1 MISLVTGATGF
12 IGSHLVRELIAK
24 KHRVRA
30 LLLPGED
37 ASILEAM
44 GVEVRRGDLTNPDS
58 LLGVAD
64 GIDVIFHLAAR
75 VTDWGT
81 RKQFY
86 DAIFTATKNLF
97 DQAEGKAKRFVYTSS
112 VAALGCDRNLR
123 GVKETDPPQ
132 KSGIPYN
139 DAKADTEQLV
149 RDTHA
154 RGRIACT
161 IIRPA
166 NVTGPG
172 SVWVRD
178 VLDKLKGVLPLVG
191 DGSQSS
197 SFVFIDNLV
206 DGIVLAG
213 TKDIAAGKTY
223 HFRDDWEV
231 SWKQYLHDLGS
242 FIGKKPIG
250 QLPLGLAL
258 GTARICEVVC
268 KPFGLRPP
276 LTRFSVYI
284 LGMDY
289 DVDTAFARNELGWKT
304 RISYDEAK
312 ERTGKWIRE
321 VYLKKGTAKL

>member
-1 MISLVTGATGF
+1 MIALVTGATGF
-12 IGSHLVRELIAK
+12 IGSHLVKELVAK
-24 KHRVRA
+24 KHQVRA

-37 ASILEAM
+37 ASALEAM
-44 GVEVRRGDLTNPDS
+44 GVEVRRGDLTKRDS
-58 LLGVAD
+58 LSGIAD
-64 GIDVIFHLAAR
+64 GVDVVFHLAAR

-86 DAIFTATKNLF
+86 DAIFTATKNLL
-97 DQAEGKAKRFVYTSS
+97 DEAEGKARRFVYTSS
-112 VAALGCDRNLR
+112 IAALGCDRDLR
-123 GVKETDPPQ
+123 GVKETDPPR

-139 DAKADTEQLV
+139 DAKADTEHLV
-149 RDTHA
+149 REAHA

-172 SVWVRD
+172 SVWVKD

-191 DGSQSS
+191 DGNQSS

-206 DGIVLAG
+206 DGFMLAG
-213 TKDIAAGKTY
+213 TKEIAAGKTY

-250 QLPLGLAL
+250 RLPLGLAL
-258 GTARICEVVC
+258 GIAWFCEAVC

-284 LGMDY
+284 TGRDY
-289 DVDTAFARNELGWKT
+289 DVDTALARKELGWKT
-304 RISYDEAK
+304 RISYGEAR
-312 ERTGKWIRE
+312 ERTGKWVRE
-321 VYLKKGTAKL
+321 VYLKKGAAKS